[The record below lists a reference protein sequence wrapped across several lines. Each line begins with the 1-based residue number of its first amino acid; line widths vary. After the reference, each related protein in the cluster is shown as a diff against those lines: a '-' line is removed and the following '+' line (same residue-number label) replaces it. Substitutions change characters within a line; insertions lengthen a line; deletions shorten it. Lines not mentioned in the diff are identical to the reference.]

1 MDLSQMKSFVVENP
15 LLAAGVAVV
24 AVLLSPVVVL
34 AAIPVLQFL
43 LVQLAPV
50 LVPALLLAV
59 VSVITTQR
67 FVWMCFQLL
76 GAGELTVLLL
86 SCRSVLCSCLGALQD
101 AAQVSCWVPCQSEII
116 DWYVAV
122 TC

>member
-24 AVLLSPVVVL
+24 AVLLYPVVVL

-59 VSVITTQR
+59 VGVTQNPKACLDVLSVVR
-67 FVWMCFQLL
+67 A
-76 GAGELTVLLL
+76 GALTVLLL

-101 AAQVSCWVPCQSEII
+101 AAQVSCWVPCQSEAEM
-116 DWYVAV
+116 D
-122 TC
+122 